1 MSDIKDK
8 LRAAR
13 RELLLRRSLYPR
25 RVQEGK
31 LKQEVADHEIMV
43 MEAIVADY
51 EEALKAQDYVR
62 TALDHISMVLQR
74 NQLSPQDLS
83 DLRTAHDALMPT

>member
-25 RVQEGK
+25 RVKDGK
-31 LKQEVADHEIMV
+31 LKQEVADHEIAV

-51 EEALKAQDYVR
+51 EKALEAQNYVQ
-62 TALDHISMVLQR
+62 TALDRISMVLQR
-74 NQLSPQDLS
+74 DQLSPQDLS
-83 DLRTAHDALMPT
+83 DLQTAYDALMP